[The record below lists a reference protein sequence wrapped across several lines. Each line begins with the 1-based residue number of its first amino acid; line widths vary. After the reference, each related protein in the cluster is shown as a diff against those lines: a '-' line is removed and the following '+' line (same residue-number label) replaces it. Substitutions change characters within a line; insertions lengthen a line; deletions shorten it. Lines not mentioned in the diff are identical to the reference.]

1 MGCFGKCACGDCCIE
16 EDEMPYT
23 TATLKSPDKTTCP
36 SGPGVDPDPTEAFV
50 RGECCYTAR
59 FELPCQ
65 SIQNRTCALFAKQT
79 ADFSFDAVYYQPM
92 LSYNP
97 AGIYD
102 SPEDFSC
109 PCIAV
114 QKRTVE
120 VQSAARIFFEQ
131 YFRLEAVSIHVGK
144 MRIKCDGDANPVC
157 KFYIAAT
164 SEYRVHEGISQ
175 AQYSSVKTISCTGI
189 YRDGNCSITNSWTEE
204 DGVNSDTCP
213 EDISFAGSGT
223 LMYFTRIKFYDSLPA
238 AGDVTIASTDHLP
251 FDCCSGKTN
260 CTITQ
265 LNCGIS
271 IDSNCLPP
279 VAPWIQGEQDNSE
292 FRLVPCPG
300 STCGTRSEPVYFDEE
315 SNQYVCY
322 SPVVNGYKLPSQTQL
337 YDVFIFNGVCYD
349 NAFDVGQ
356 YCVSQGVGF
365 DRFGKPG
372 SPPGEL
378 NGVNGAEWST
388 MCETAIVDAC
398 EFNPSQGAPGEAFY
412 AQTCEGGD
420 DPPLPGL
427 CETGDCCQQLLPG
440 GGISITNCKY
450 LNPGYC
456 GLKFENFECDAVR
469 TDYTVGNNCVPIPN
483 VTVGLA

>member
-450 LNPGYC
+450 LDPGYC